1 MSRRILRRLYA
12 DNRIRIKRIKVAK
25 VWKSRDTDR
34 IKEEF
39 AECSQNLAR
48 IKEDN
53 YDIVYIDEVMFTKK
67 TYLDRSWSIQRY
79 PLECDGTMLN
89 MPAVACAVAVSEQYG
104 LDLLMMFPKSVNKDK
119 FATFIKQLRAKYP
132 FRRMALYMDQL
143 SVHTSKATARILKEQ
158 RFEWVFNP
166 PYSPFA
172 NPIEEVFS
180 VAK

>member
-12 DNRIRIKRIKVAK
+12 ENRIRIKRIKVAK

-39 AECSQNLAR
+39 TECSQNLAR

-79 PLECDGTMLN
+79 PLEFDGTMLN
-89 MPAVACAVAVSEQYG
+89 MPAVACAVAVSERYG
-104 LDLLMMFPKSVNKDK
+104 LDLLM
-119 FATFIKQLRAKYP
+119 
-132 FRRMALYMDQL
+132 
-143 SVHTSKATARILKEQ
+143 
-158 RFEWVFNP
+158 
-166 PYSPFA
+166 
-172 NPIEEVFS
+172 
-180 VAK
+180 